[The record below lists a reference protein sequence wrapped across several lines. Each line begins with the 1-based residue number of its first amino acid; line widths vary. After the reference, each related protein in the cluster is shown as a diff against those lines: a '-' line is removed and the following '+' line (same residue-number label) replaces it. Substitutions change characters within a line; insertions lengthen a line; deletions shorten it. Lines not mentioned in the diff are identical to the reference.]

1 MDTNAQFLRYTWLS
15 AQLVQMVTRG
25 SWLCDWCAR
34 EAITMHRKC
43 FTVNTLRNFKRHRL
57 LHRVL
62 LQQKWYLFLYSSFKQ
77 LNTHK
82 NSILHNCFVRMS
94 DFHSLGKVLQGMWRR
109 VQKKAKNRGPVH
121 QHNTHQKAL
130 LATYGID
137 VVSDDPSIHSQ
148 HFCNSCYATTRRCEG
163 CSVHRCP
170 HFIEVY
176 EWKNIGKGAL

>member
-15 AQLVQMVTRG
+15 AQLVQTVTRG
-25 SWLCDWCAR
+25 SCLRDWCAR

-77 LNTHK
+77 LNLHK
-82 NSILHNCFVRMS
+82 NSILHNCFVSMS
-94 DFHSLGKVLQGMWRR
+94 DFHSLRKVLQGMWREGA
-109 VQKKAKNRGPVH
+109 KKSD
-121 QHNTHQKAL
+121 QCINTTHTRKHYWL
-130 LATYGID
+130 LIGID
-137 VVSDDPSIHSQ
+137 GVSDDPSIHSQ